1 MDEKT
6 VVREYLGKK
15 GFASSLKKYRT
26 ENSMT
31 QRQLAE
37 YLHVSLQT
45 IVRWESI
52 KDSST
57 PAMLEVPA
65 IAQSLNMTIDELITG
80 IPTHAV
86 NIHRAT
92 GLSVR
97 SIETLQTFRKS
108 CFLRIVNAILS
119 PDYYFESSFQMREL
133 IDMKKSLFSGET
145 ADDFKRTQNIIRGIQ
160 AEIVGEYSRLLQKH
174 TNHLAKKELESEGK
188 KCLEEWEQ
196 RGYSPLTED
205 EVEAIFNDE
214 QEG

>member
-6 VVREYLGKK
+6 VVREYPGKK

-108 CFLRIVNAILS
+108 CFLRIVNAILL
-119 PDYYFESSFQMREL
+119 PDCYYESS
-133 IDMKKSLFSGET
+133 I
-145 ADDFKRTQNIIRGIQ
+145 QNI
-160 AEIVGEYSRLLQKH
+160 AHWNPSSLVL
-174 TNHLAKKELESEGK
+174 
-188 KCLEEWEQ
+188 C
-196 RGYSPLTED
+196 
-205 EVEAIFNDE
+205 
-214 QEG
+214 